1 MAGLMGRHGDRREGV
16 VVVAEEAF
24 MALDSHTLHPRD
36 LQHRLG
42 CLGAAVSGSHT
53 YVGETME
60 RAA

>member
-1 MAGLMGRHGDRREGV
+1 
-16 VVVAEEAF
+16 VVAEEAF
-24 MALDSHTLHPRD
+24 MALDPHTLHPRD

-53 YVGETME
+53 YVGEPME